1 MQTRILLL
9 DRFGK
14 LCKAREQHPHTRI
27 HMNKEGDPPMVNTDI
42 LLFDPQESHIGM
54 IGHIGNRDIR
64 HQPGKE
70 GQGEQQGSMD
80 DIGAADYL
88 SYF

>member
-1 MQTRILLL
+1 METRILLL

-14 LCKAREQHPHTRI
+14 LGKAREQYPHARI
-27 HMNKEGDPPMVNTDI
+27 YMNKESDPPLVNTDI
-42 LLFDPQESHIGM
+42 LLLDPQEAHISIIRQ
-54 IGHIGNRDIR
+54 IGYRDIR